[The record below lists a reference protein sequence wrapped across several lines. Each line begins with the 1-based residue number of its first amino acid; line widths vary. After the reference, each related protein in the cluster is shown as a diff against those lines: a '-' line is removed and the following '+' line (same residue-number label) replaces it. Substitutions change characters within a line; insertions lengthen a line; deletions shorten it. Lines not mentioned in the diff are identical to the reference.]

1 MAGARLD
8 GATDRVHATTIA
20 VAGRAA
26 LIRGP
31 SGAGKSDLALRCL
44 AATPSPLF
52 PQPAQLVADDQTL
65 LTRRASRIMVSAPAS
80 IRGQFEIRGL
90 GIVTLPALDEAQL
103 ALIVE
108 LTQSADMPRFPD
120 PWPMAAVLGLKA
132 PVLRIDPWQSS
143 AAAKVLAALALSAL
157 PPISGD
163 DHHAT

>member
-1 MAGARLD
+1 M
-8 GATDRVHATTIA
+8 
-20 VAGRAA
+20 
-26 LIRGP
+26 IRGP

-44 AATPSPLF
+44 AVAPSPLF
-52 PQPAQLVADDQTL
+52 PQPFQLVADDQTL
-65 LTRRASRIMVSAPAS
+65 LTRLASRIMVSAPPS
-80 IRGQFEIRGL
+80 IHGRFEIRGL
-90 GIVTLPALDEAQL
+90 GIVTLPVLEEAEL

-120 PWPMAAVLGLKA
+120 PWPMAAVLGLQA

-143 AAAKVLAALALSAL
+143 AAGKVLAALALFAL